1 MGAPRAARV
10 AWAPRAATRVR
21 AERLGVNGARW
32 RFEAMAYLSMVAPL
46 GRVLVA
52 VASTLILR
60 SYGLRPCEQKK
71 EELTTIQE
79 VLRRFSSEAPCTT
92 RVYSSGQRRTW

>member
-10 AWAPRAATRVR
+10 AWAPRAATGVR

-52 VASTLILR
+52 VASSGGTA
-60 SYGLRPCEQKK
+60 SVPANKK
-71 EELTTIQE
+71 
-79 VLRRFSSEAPCTT
+79 RRN
-92 RVYSSGQRRTW
+92 

>member
-10 AWAPRAATRVR
+10 AWAPRAATGVR

-32 RFEAMAYLSMVAPL
+32 RFERLTYLSSVAPL

-52 VASTLILR
+52 VASTLIFR
-60 SYGLRPCEQKK
+60 WYGLRPCEQNNG
-71 EELTTIQE
+71 ELTTIQE
-79 VLRRFSSEAPCTT
+79 VLRRFSNVFPRTT